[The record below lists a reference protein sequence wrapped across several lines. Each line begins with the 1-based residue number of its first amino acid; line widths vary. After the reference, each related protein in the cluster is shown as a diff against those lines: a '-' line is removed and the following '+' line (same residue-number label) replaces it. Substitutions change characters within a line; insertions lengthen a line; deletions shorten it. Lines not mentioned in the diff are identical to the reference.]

1 MKVSFDKSF
10 IKALVKIKNPIV
22 LRRIEDIIYTLE
34 SAKSIE
40 QVSNIKKLIG
50 YSSYY
55 RIKSGVYRI
64 GFELI
69 NSDEIKLIT
78 ILHRKDIYKRFP

>member
-55 RIKSGVYRI
+55 RIKTGVYRI